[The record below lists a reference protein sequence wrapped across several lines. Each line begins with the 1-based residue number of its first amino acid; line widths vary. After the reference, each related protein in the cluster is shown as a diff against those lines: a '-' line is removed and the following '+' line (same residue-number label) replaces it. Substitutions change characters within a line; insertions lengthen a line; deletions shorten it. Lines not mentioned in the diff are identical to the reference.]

1 MNAKTA
7 TLNIKLNHLEK
18 QRNDFIIIEKKK
30 YELKEDLSIELDF
43 NEFESELCL
52 KVVNLELVRKRKKVL
67 YYFEVIPGINNA
79 ILFKNF
85 GKTRDLIFN
94 ENKKTKIEIEKDEES
109 LDEIDISKTKRII
122 LINISQDNLF
132 FVNGVDLT
140 DDIIDL
146 STNNSIQIS
155 VLNLEKK
162 IFPYKIISSK
172 CDTFLEKIGKYEK
185 DSYEFVNEIQQIIGK
200 TKNLSK
206 EEKKKINTNL
216 KKKNYLLDALE
227 VKFNFSKK
235 IMLAY
240 FNKKTYLDFISNCCL
255 FKIIQEYLS
264 REEVFLSELKAIFD
278 FFNKYKLNLEK
289 DINLNIYQKILVLIE
304 FTNFF
309 IEKDENI
316 TKFETIKFSYYSKN
330 TMEID
335 SPLLSAINFLKE
347 FIEDLDETS
356 PFFIPLI
363 LIDSGKFIY
372 NNESLYAYG
381 LNSKEIVKKHLR
393 DIVYETIVVYEDYDS
408 DKIAETNKNTGVVSL
423 NLCKTLAPKEII
435 NIGKKIEDKSVM
447 IDYSLPIIL
456 TLFHELLGHKKF
468 SYNSNSNASDSPG
481 GYYDEKKNKIIRFAN
496 VKSNIESEDI
506 IKIIRDQDCEGDSGH
521 FLEYFFGEC
530 KYGYIIH
537 LIEKMILGKVNLNFL
552 YNKRL
557 WKEEIDILR
566 KYIELKYLIYHEKK
580 EFLKETINFKDITE
594 EISYLEK
601 LIISNNI
608 QFTFLGKK
616 ESSPFSYEGLITRKK
631 RKYLMDVKK
640 SENYEEEI
648 DYEYYS
654 KKPIEELKK
663 ILKDENLPYDVYIK
677 LYKIYSKKF
686 RKQ

>member
-7 TLNIKLNHLEK
+7 TLNIKINHLEK
-18 QRNDFIIIEKKK
+18 QSNDFMIIDGKK
-30 YELKEDLSIELDF
+30 YELKGDLSIELDF

-79 ILFKNF
+79 ILFKSF

-94 ENKKTKIEIEKDEES
+94 ENKETKIEIEKDEKS
-109 LDEIDISKTKRII
+109 LDEVDISKTKRII
-122 LINISQDNLF
+122 LINISQEDLF
-132 FVNGVDLT
+132 VVNGDDLV

-162 IFPYKIISSK
+162 IFPYKIIYSK
-172 CDTFLEKIGKYEK
+172 YDTFHEKMKKYEK
-185 DSYEFVNEIQQIIGK
+185 DSYDFVNEIKQIICNK
-200 TKNLSK
+200 KNLSK
-206 EEKKKINTNL
+206 EEKKEINANI

-240 FNKKTYLDFISNCCL
+240 FNEKKYLDFISNCCL
-255 FKIIQEYLS
+255 FKITQEYLS
-264 REEVFLSELKAIFD
+264 RKDVFLSELKTIFN
-278 FFNKYKLNLEK
+278 FFINYKINLEK

-304 FTNFF
+304 FTHFF
-309 IEKDENI
+309 IQKNENI
-316 TKFETIKFSYYSKN
+316 LKFETIKFSYYSKK

-335 SPLLSAINFLKE
+335 SPLLSAINFLKD
-347 FIEDLDETS
+347 FIEDLDESS
-356 PFFIPLI
+356 PFLIPLI

-372 NNESLYAYG
+372 NNESIYTYG

-393 DIVYETIVVYEDYDS
+393 DIVYETIIVYEDYDS
-408 DKIAETNKNTGVVSL
+408 DKIAETNKNTGIVSL
-423 NLCKTLAPKEII
+423 NLCKALAPKEII
-435 NIGKKIEDKSVM
+435 NIGKKIENESAR
-447 IDYSLPIIL
+447 IDYSLKIVL

-468 SYNSNSNASDSPG
+468 SYNSNSNVSDSPG
-481 GYYDEKKNKIIRFAN
+481 SYYDKKKNKIIRFAN
-496 VKSNIESEDI
+496 VKSNKEGEDI
-506 IKIIRDQDCEGDSGH
+506 IKILRDQECEGDSGH

-557 WKEEIDILR
+557 WKEEIDVLK

-580 EFLKETINFKDITE
+580 EFLKEMINFKDITE

-601 LIISNNI
+601 IIISNNI

-631 RKYLMDVKK
+631 RKYLLDVKE

-663 ILKDENLPYDVYIK
+663 ILSDENLPFDAYVK